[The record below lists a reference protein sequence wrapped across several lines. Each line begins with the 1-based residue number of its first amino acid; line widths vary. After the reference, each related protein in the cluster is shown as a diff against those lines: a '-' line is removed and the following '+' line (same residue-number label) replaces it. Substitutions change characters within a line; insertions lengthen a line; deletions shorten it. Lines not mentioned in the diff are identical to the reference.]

1 LITPDTGAHY
11 LILHVAGKLHF
22 IVNHK
27 EGAMKKMIKLVIA
40 GVLVATTL
48 SACIVVPAGPGY
60 YRPYHD
66 GYRGGYYGR

>member
-1 LITPDTGAHY
+1 
-11 LILHVAGKLHF
+11 
-22 IVNHK
+22 
-27 EGAMKKMIKLVIA
+27 MKKMIKLVIA